1 MAQVSFA
8 EFPETR
14 QRYIPHPV
22 CKAIGS
28 QRASVSRRCYHNK
41 PAFTGT
47 ITAPG
52 RLKGG
57 RLGRNLGGICI
68 FFSPQ
73 TVKVLSKAMTVVPE
87 DFVGRGTRV
96 SAVTRHLP
104 FFLIWDRA
112 I

>member
-22 CKAIGS
+22 CKAIGP

-52 RLKGG
+52 GLKGG

-68 FFSPQ
+68 FFFLSPNGEGV
-73 TVKVLSKAMTVVPE
+73 VKSNDRVRGEASLKTLWGG
-87 DFVGRGTRV
+87 GRVFR
-96 SAVTRHLP
+96 L
-104 FFLIWDRA
+104 
-112 I
+112 